1 MDLEAVDFVISGAGL
16 TGPLMAI
23 LLAQH
28 GYSVQLIERRPDPR
42 VAPVERGRSIN
53 LALAARGLHA
63 LSVAGL
69 SERVH
74 PLLLPM
80 PGRRLH
86 DSSGQQTF
94 TPYGQRPHEVIYSVS
109 RGLLNELLLDAAES
123 TANIHLR
130 FDCAVQSADLPKA
143 QLTVLEH
150 GRLQTRRF
158 KHLIAADGAGSPVRN
173 ALTQATGANCDID
186 RLTHGYKELTLPP
199 RSNGEHAIDPQAL
212 HIWPR
217 GGFMLIALP
226 NLDGSFTVTLFLA
239 HQGSPSFAELSTP
252 TAVRAFFAAHF
263 PDAAAL
269 IPELEREF
277 FEHPVGEM
285 ATVRSDRWACGDRAV
300 LIGDAAHAI
309 LPFHGQGMNCGFED
323 CVALLRGLEST
334 HGDVAAAF
342 AGFERE
348 RIPQA
353 NAIADMAI
361 ENYVEMRDSVRDPT
375 FQLQRLLA
383 LELERRHPDRFI
395 PRYSMVMFH
404 HEIPYATAFQRGA
417 IQQAILRELT
427 CDAPDLEHVDY
438 VRAEHLILERLPDLA
453 TATC

>member
-1 MDLEAVDFVISGAGL
+1 MKLDASDFAISGAGL

-28 GYSVQLIERRPDPR
+28 GHSVQLIERRPDPR
-42 VAPVERGRSIN
+42 IAAVERGRSIN

-69 SERVH
+69 EERVR

-80 PGRRLH
+80 RGRMLH
-86 DSSGQQTF
+86 DTQGQQTF
-94 TPYGQRPHEVIYSVS
+94 AAYGQRPHEVIYSVS
-109 RGLLNELLLDAAES
+109 RGLLNELLLDAAEALS
-123 TANIHLR
+123 NVRLE
-130 FDCAVQSADLPKA
+130 FDCAVQSVDLQNA
-143 QLTVLEH
+143 HLTW
-150 GRLQTRRF
+150 R
-158 KHLIAADGAGSPVRN
+158 KHREVRSGAFNRLIAADGAGSPIRN
-173 ALTQATGANCDID
+173 ALVQTRDVTCRIE

-199 RSNGEHAIDPQAL
+199 GPNGTHAIAPDAL

-252 TAVRAFFAAHF
+252 DAVRTFFATHF
-263 PDAAAL
+263 ADAAAL
-269 IPELEREF
+269 LPELEREF
-277 FEHPVGEM
+277 FENPTGEM
-285 ATVRSDRWACGDRAV
+285 ATVRTAQWAFGHRCV

-323 CVALLRGLEST
+323 CVALLGRLQTTPDTS
-334 HGDVAAAF
+334 AAF
-342 AGFERE
+342 ASFEQE

-383 LELERRHPDRFI
+383 LELERRYPTRFI

-404 HEIPYATAFQRGA
+404 HEIPYATALQRGV
-417 IQQAILRELT
+417 IQQRILRELT
-427 CDAPDLEHVDY
+427 SNAADLTQIDFVWAD
-438 VRAEHLILERLPDLA
+438 RLIRDRLPELSN
-453 TATC
+453 